1 MPNKLVLNLPDPA
14 YWIRQFIFNELKQYA
29 VDEVGVLP
37 DQALV
42 PIVPAGDSTAYD
54 VVYNE
59 LLSSFTGETTQP
71 LIIQYDKLMRFRTN
85 PFYRIKKEQ
94 IILTINHQDI
104 DIVENVTAIIEH
116 RLDREDEAAQDL
128 NGWAASNFGFD
139 LEKTH
144 NVYFHKIRVFKVDE
158 SRDLVE
164 LTSNNLTFA
173 RTRIVIEFD
182 YHVSDVLN
190 SDEDYK

>member
-1 MPNKLVLNLPDPA
+1 MPNKLALNLPDPA
-14 YWIRQFIFNELKQYA
+14 YWIRQFIFNELKQYS
-29 VDEVGVLP
+29 VNEVGVLS

-59 LLSSFTGETTQP
+59 LLSSFTGEATQP

-94 IILTINHQDI
+94 IILTINHPDV

-116 RLDREDEAAQDL
+116 RLDREDEAAQDV

-173 RTRIVIEFD
+173 RTRVIIEFD
-182 YHVSDVLN
+182 YHVSDLPN